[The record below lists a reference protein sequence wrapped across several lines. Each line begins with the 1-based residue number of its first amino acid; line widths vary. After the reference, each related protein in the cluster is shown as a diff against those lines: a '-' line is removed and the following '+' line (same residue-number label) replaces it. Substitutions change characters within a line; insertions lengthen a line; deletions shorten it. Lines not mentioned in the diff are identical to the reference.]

1 MPRAAY
7 SPPVDEQRFDIDAAL
22 VLLALESAD
31 HAARGERTLADACE
45 LAYSRLRSEFYP
57 AASL

>member
-1 MPRAAY
+1 MHETAC
-7 SPPVDEQRFDIDAAL
+7 SPPVDEQRSDIDAAL
-22 VLLALESAD
+22 VRLAPESAE

-45 LAYSRLRSEFYP
+45 LAYSRLRSAIYP